1 MLSCS
6 TIILI
11 HTSQVPC
18 SGDVWV
24 ESSAAGFFAEAQ
36 LKFSPVEGDKKLS
49 VDQQRGHKLLLVS
62 DPLYYLLTM
71 KGCRAAAIDSF
82 INE

>member
-6 TIILI
+6 TIMLI
-11 HTSQVPC
+11 HTSQFLRLVPC

-36 LKFSPVEGDKKLS
+36 LKFSPVEGDKQLS
-49 VDQQRGHKLLLVS
+49 VDQQRSHKLLLVS
-62 DPLYYLLTM
+62 DPLLLV
-71 KGCRAAAIDSF
+71 D
-82 INE
+82 NERL